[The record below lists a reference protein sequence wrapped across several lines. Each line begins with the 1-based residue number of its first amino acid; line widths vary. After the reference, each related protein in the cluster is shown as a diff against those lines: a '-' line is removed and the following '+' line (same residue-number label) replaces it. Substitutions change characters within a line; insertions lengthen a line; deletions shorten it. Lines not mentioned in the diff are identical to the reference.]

1 MDTGIK
7 NNVATSISHI
17 HIHIN
22 PVIKT
27 LHYAVNVMSTE
38 AELFAIRCG
47 INQATSHNGV
57 SKIIVVTNSIHAA
70 KKIFDTVSNPYQV
83 YILSI
88 LKKLRTFFSHYQEN
102 SIEFWEYPSHC
113 NWALHKAV
121 NKEMK
126 SFNPTSLF
134 PCKVSWDFS
143 KKSKCDNIAN
153 KWKMTF
159 QVLDLKEKYFLD
171 LLNSNDNIIE
181 LSYIK
186 SGSWLKFFG
195 YFNSLYAR
203 ALRAI
208 TNHAPISEYRLRFF
222 PREEFRCLC
231 RLYPI
236 ETRCH
241 ILYECRRFNKYWNPR
256 RDLSSH
262 FVMFLEFNPSVFTF
276 PGSTS
281 SSVLSRT
288 HN

>member
-1 MDTGIK
+1 
-7 NNVATSISHI
+7 
-17 HIHIN
+17 
-22 PVIKT
+22 
-27 LHYAVNVMSTE
+27 
-38 AELFAIRCG
+38 
-47 INQATSHNGV
+47 
-57 SKIIVVTNSIHAA
+57 
-70 KKIFDTVSNPYQV
+70 
-83 YILSI
+83 
-88 LKKLRTFFSHYQEN
+88 
-102 SIEFWEYPSHC
+102 
-113 NWALHKAV
+113 
-121 NKEMK
+121 
-126 SFNPTSLF
+126 
-134 PCKVSWDFS
+134 
-143 KKSKCDNIAN
+143 
-153 KWKMTF
+153 MTF

-203 ALRAI
+203 VSRAI
-208 TNHAPISEYRLRFF
+208 TNHAPIGEYRLRFF

-288 HN
+288 HNQFFFFFSFPLLLFSFSFSLFCFFSLYLHVVIFVLYITTKQLPWSAYVLHVIIADLKKKDQNNVTCDCHKLS